1 MSILIQEEISYDYG
15 FKLVCPHDST
25 QVNIEITVG
34 LLNPQVEGTPYKMTY
49 DLQKN
54 GVDII
59 SFSDRS

>member
-1 MSILIQEEISYDYG
+1 MSILIQEEITYDYG
-15 FKLVCPHDST
+15 FKLICDHESM
-25 QVNIEITVG
+25 QVSIEITVG
-34 LLNPQVEGTPYKMTY
+34 LLNPPVEGSPYKMTY